1 MAGRLF
7 LVILTDTPTVDWN
20 TGSTFDI
27 LISQVVQQRHF
38 LHTAWVV
45 YLQQV
50 REVVLFTI
58 EKRFNPTELHFSLTE
73 LH

>member
-7 LVILTDTPTVDWN
+7 LRILTHTPTVEWN

-38 LHTAWVV
+38 LHTAGVI
-45 YLQQV
+45 YLQQGGG
-50 REVVLFTI
+50 EVVLFTKEI
-58 EKRFNPTELHFSLTE
+58 RGFILQNYI
-73 LH
+73 